1 MSFKLYSAKFSCTQR
16 GILTLGYDGDDSNLT
31 VYAINSLTGIP
42 VVFTKI
48 SKGVFQA
55 TNTTIRFLVNGFY
68 VVYVVNIDG
77 ERQVDALYQCGCR
90 PPVVPKPT
98 ITETINPHTGCTDL
112 IVSFD
117 DLEIINDEL
126 YNIFSTLRLRDD
138 ASYNYSWKTVQ
149 DVRGD
154 QIQSIGFYYYN
165 PEACS
170 IYDIS
175 ITDSKG
181 CIIYKITD
189 VFKSYKNTDF
199 SVTYSPLTGI
209 KYKIPSWAKEVFPP
223 LPTEG
228 TKLPSGKY
236 CFKVISGD
244 DECFKCSVSCIKVI
258 NSDEIDDN
266 IDYGCKLVEG
276 VDFKKTVFN
285 RNGKRYIQ
293 IENIKE
299 SDSIY
304 VKSILSTD
312 NPYNLIKEGGGV
324 LITAGNQ
331 YPVEIKKKTFK
342 TTTCVLIYTKG
353 SDTNCYAVVCDNSL
367 NVTEKVD
374 SPLDPEKHN
383 CTICATDGDH
393 SKLISI
399 KNPETNGPILAN
411 ILGIGD
417 NIFIDS
423 GEIYTAQLPRDSGNL
438 QIEHRS
444 YYNQTSTFK
453 RTYNIATIK
462 NTQVGLDYAIDT
474 GDTIYIINV

>member
-16 GILTLGYDGDDSNLT
+16 GILTLGYDGDDSNIT
-31 VYAINSLTGIP
+31 VYAINDITGIP
-42 VVFTKI
+42 VVFTKV
-48 SKGVFQA
+48 SKGVFKA
-55 TNTTIRFLVNGFY
+55 TNSTIGFLVKGFY
-68 VVYVVNIDG
+68 FVYVANP
-77 ERQVDALYQCGCR
+77 EEEQREDAWYQCACK
-90 PPVVPKPT
+90 PPIVPNRT
-98 ITETINPHTGCTDL
+98 ITETINPDTGCTDL
-112 IVSFD
+112 VISFSNLEVINL
-117 DLEIINDEL
+117 DL
-126 YNIFSTLRLRDD
+126 YTVYTTTRRLDYD
-138 ASYNYSWKTVQ
+138 HISSWKVGTYTGSDLQ
-149 DVRGD
+149 GL
-154 QIQSIGFYYYN
+154 GFVYRN
-165 PEACS
+165 CVE

-175 ITDSKG
+175 IVDNNTG
-181 CIIYKITD
+181 CVIYKITD
-189 VFKSYKNTDF
+189 ILKSYRNTDL

-209 KYKIPSWAKEVFPP
+209 RYTIPSWATLVNPDLPP
-223 LPTEG
+223 EG

-236 CFKVISGD
+236 CFNASGD
-244 DECFKCSVSCIKVI
+244 CLCSQACIKVI
-258 NSDEIDDN
+258 NSEETDDN

-276 VDFKKTVFN
+276 VDFKKTIFN
-285 RNGKRYIQ
+285 RSGKRYIQ

-312 NPYNLIKEGGGV
+312 NPYNSIKEGGGV

-331 YPVEIKKKTFK
+331 YPVEIKRKTFK

-353 SDTNCYAVVCDNSL
+353 TDTNCYAVVCDNSL
-367 NVTEKVD
+367 PIVEKTD
-374 SPLDPEKHN
+374 SPLIPEKHN
-383 CTICATDGDH
+383 CTICATEGDH

-423 GEIYTAQLPRDSGNL
+423 GEIYTAQLPVDSANL

-444 YYNQTSTFK
+444 YYNQASTYK

-462 NTQVGLDYAIDT
+462 KTQVGLDYVVQIDDDVYFT
-474 GDTIYIINV
+474 NV